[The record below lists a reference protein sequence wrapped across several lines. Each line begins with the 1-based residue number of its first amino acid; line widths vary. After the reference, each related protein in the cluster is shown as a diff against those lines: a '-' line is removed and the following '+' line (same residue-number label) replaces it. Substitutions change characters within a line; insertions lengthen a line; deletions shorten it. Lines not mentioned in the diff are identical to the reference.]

1 MDITDIRE
9 HVEIMWTLANNFL
22 RSNTDRKCF
31 HGISYSEMM
40 KMEKAL
46 RITVGILRH
55 MERKHLERHP
65 MDSAS
70 DQAEP

>member
-1 MDITDIRE
+1 MKIGDIRE
-9 HVEIMWTLANNFL
+9 NVENLWIVVYHYVYSDKRRGT
-22 RSNTDRKCF
+22 F
-31 HGISYSEMM
+31 HGINYSAMVDI
-40 KMEKAL
+40 EKAL

-55 MERKHLERHP
+55 MERKHMERHP